1 MSEYENE
8 QDKGNIILSNEVVCS
23 TESES
28 TDMDS
33 ETEDVFIF
41 GEDETLDEYDTQITT
56 AGTSKKALNILTGHT

>member
-8 QDKGNIILSNEVVCS
+8 QEKGNIILSNEVVCS

-33 ETEDVFIF
+33 ETDDVFIF

-56 AGTSKKALNILTGHT
+56 AGTSKKALNILTEHT